1 MTRPGRLSA
10 GFRLPTSGR
19 WELWLQGQFMP
30 AVKLALDGHPLA
42 SLEGQLSGNSLVVDT
57 VPPFPVELSAG
68 RHRLTVT
75 RTGTNLAPG
84 NGGSA
89 VLNAIFLTPAGDGPA
104 PRLSAAPVAA
114 WRSLC
119 GRRYQW
125 VELLAA

>member
-1 MTRPGRLSA
+1 MTHPGRLSA
-10 GFRLPTSGR
+10 GFELPATGR

-30 AVKLALDGHPLA
+30 RVKVAIDGRPMA

-57 VPPFPVELSAG
+57 APPLPVALSAG

-75 RTGTNLAPG
+75 RSGTSLAPG

-89 VLNAIFLTPAGDGPA
+89 VLHSVFLTPVADGSA
-104 PRLSAAPVAA
+104 ARLSAAPLAA

-119 GRRYQW
+119 GRSYQW